1 MMKSIIL
8 VALLFFGMQ
17 AFTDKDTQE
26 KKAVPQK
33 EPVRIEQQDKQ
44 NKQDKQDDDESKA
57 LMKSI
62 VLAILPPQE
71 EWPAP
76 VQKFFVALN
85 MEEVINPLRADSNWV
100 KLADIPKNMQNALI
114 AIEDHKF
121 YEHDGLSPEGI
132 LCAILA
138 NISEGEVTQGG
149 STLTQQFVKNTFL
162 THEQTMERKIEE
174 AILSVVLEDK
184 YSKDE
189 ILEMYLNTTY
199 FGAGA
204 TGIHQA
210 SKVYFGKHVSRLTL
224 EEAAVLAALPY
235 APSALNPLEHPIE
248 CKQRQ
253 MLVLNAMAKHG
264 FIFQDAADEAKAEYV
279 YLTNG
284 RKM

>member
-1 MMKSIIL
+1 MMKKIIL

-26 KKAVPQK
+26 NKTAPPK
-33 EPVRIEQQDKQ
+33 EPVRIEQQDKLP
-44 NKQDKQDDDESKA
+44 KEDEESKA

-76 VQKFFVALN
+76 VQKFFLALN
-85 MEEVINPLRADSNWV
+85 MEEVINPLREDANWV

-121 YEHDGLSPEGI
+121 YEHDGISPTSI
-132 LCAILA
+132 LRAILA
-138 NISEGEVTQGG
+138 NVSKGEVAQGG

-174 AILSVVLEDK
+174 AILSVVLEET
-184 YSKDE
+184 YSKNE

-210 SKVYFGKHVSRLTL
+210 SKAYFGKHVSRLTL

-264 FIFQDAADEAKAEYV
+264 FITQDAADEAKAEYV

>member
-1 MMKSIIL
+1 MMKTIFL
-8 VALLFFGMQ
+8 VAFLFFGMQ

-26 KKAVPQK
+26 KNVAPQK

-44 NKQDKQDDDESKA
+44 DNQDEESKA

-85 MEEVINPLRADSNWV
+85 MEEVINPLREDSNWV

-114 AIEDHKF
+114 AIEDYKF
-121 YEHDGLSPEGI
+121 YEHDGISPEGI
-132 LCAILA
+132 LRAILA
-138 NISEGEVTQGG
+138 NISKGEVEQGG

-224 EEAAVLAALPY
+224 EEAAVLASLPY

-253 MLVLNAMAKHG
+253 MLVLNAMVKYG
-264 FIFQDAADEAKAEYV
+264 FITQDAADEAKAEYI

-284 RKM
+284 KKM

>member
-1 MMKSIIL
+1 MMKTIFLI
-8 VALLFFGMQ
+8 AFLFFGMQ

-26 KKAVPQK
+26 NKTAPQK
-33 EPVRIEQQDKQ
+33 ELVRIEQQDKLP
-44 NKQDKQDDDESKA
+44 KEDEESKA

-76 VQKFFVALN
+76 VQKFFLALN
-85 MEEVINPLRADSNWV
+85 MEEVINPLREDANWV

-121 YEHDGLSPEGI
+121 YEHDGISPTSI
-132 LCAILA
+132 LRAILA
-138 NISEGEVTQGG
+138 NVSEGEVAQGG

-210 SKVYFGKHVSRLTL
+210 SKAYFGKHVSRLTL

-264 FIFQDAADEAKAEYV
+264 FITQDAADEAKAEYV

>member
-1 MMKSIIL
+1 MIKKIFL
-8 VALLFFGMQ
+8 VAILFFGMQ
-17 AFTDKDTQE
+17 AFDSKDTQE
-26 KKAVPQK
+26 EKVVPPK
-33 EPVRIEQQDKQ
+33 EPARVEQQDKQ
-44 NKQDKQDDDESKA
+44 DEESKE

-85 MEEVINPLRADSNWV
+85 MEEVITPLREDPNWV

-121 YEHDGLSPEGI
+121 YEHGAISPESI
-132 LCAILA
+132 LRAMLA

-162 THEQTMERKIEE
+162 THEQTMERKVEE
-174 AILSVVLEDK
+174 AIFSVILEDK

-210 SKVYFGKHVSRLTL
+210 SKAYFGKHVSRLTL

-235 APSALNPLEHPIE
+235 APSALNPLEHPVE

-264 FIFQDAADEAKAEYV
+264 FITQDVADEAKAEYV
-279 YLTNG
+279 YLSNG
-284 RKM
+284 GRM

>member
-1 MMKSIIL
+1 MMKKIIL

-17 AFTDKDTQE
+17 AFTDKDTKE
-26 KKAVPQK
+26 NKTAPPK
-33 EPVRIEQQDKQ
+33 EPVRIEQQDKLP
-44 NKQDKQDDDESKA
+44 KEDEESKA

-76 VQKFFVALN
+76 VQKFFLALN
-85 MEEVINPLRADSNWV
+85 MEEVINPLREDANWV

-121 YEHDGLSPEGI
+121 YEHDGISPTSI
-132 LCAILA
+132 LRAILA
-138 NISEGEVTQGG
+138 NVSEGEVAQGG

-189 ILEMYLNTTY
+189 ILEMYLNTTN

-210 SKVYFGKHVSRLTL
+210 SKAYFGKHVSRLTL
-224 EEAAVLAALPY
+224 EEAAVLAALHY

-264 FIFQDAADEAKAEYV
+264 FITQDAADEAKAEYV

-284 RKM
+284 RKI

>member
-1 MMKSIIL
+1 MMKTIFLI
-8 VALLFFGMQ
+8 AFLFFGMQ

-26 KKAVPQK
+26 NKTAPPK
-33 EPVRIEQQDKQ
+33 EPVRIEQQDKLP
-44 NKQDKQDDDESKA
+44 KEDEESKA

-76 VQKFFVALN
+76 VQKFFLALN
-85 MEEVINPLRADSNWV
+85 MEEVINPLREDANWV

-121 YEHDGLSPEGI
+121 YEHDGISPTSI
-132 LCAILA
+132 LRAILA
-138 NISEGEVTQGG
+138 NVSEGEVAQGG

-174 AILSVVLEDK
+174 AILSVVLVDK

-264 FIFQDAADEAKAEYV
+264 FITQDAADEAKAEYV

>member
-264 FIFQDAADEAKAEYV
+264 FISQDAADEAKAEYV

>member
-1 MMKSIIL
+1 MMKTIFL
-8 VALLFFGMQ
+8 VAFLFFGMQ

-26 KKAVPQK
+26 KNVAPPK

-44 NKQDKQDDDESKA
+44 DNQDEESKA

-85 MEEVINPLRADSNWV
+85 MEEVINPLREDANWV

-121 YEHDGLSPEGI
+121 YEHDGISPEGI
-132 LCAILA
+132 LRAILA
-138 NISEGEVTQGG
+138 NISKGEVEQGG

-184 YSKDE
+184 YSKEE

-210 SKVYFGKHVSRLTL
+210 SKVYFGKHISRLTL

-253 MLVLNAMAKHG
+253 MLVLNAMVKYG
-264 FIFQDAADEAKAEYV
+264 FIPQDAADEAKAEYV

-284 RKM
+284 SRM

>member
-1 MMKSIIL
+1 MMKTIFL
-8 VALLFFGMQ
+8 VAFLFFGMQ

-26 KKAVPQK
+26 KNVAPQK

-44 NKQDKQDDDESKA
+44 DNQDDESKA

-85 MEEVINPLRADSNWV
+85 MEEVINPLREDSNWV

-121 YEHDGLSPEGI
+121 YEHDGISPTSI
-132 LCAILA
+132 LRAILA
-138 NISEGEVTQGG
+138 NVSEGEGEVAQGG

-210 SKVYFGKHVSRLTL
+210 SKVYFGKHISRLTL

-253 MLVLNAMAKHG
+253 MLVLNAMVKYG
-264 FIFQDAADEAKAEYV
+264 FITQDAADEAKAEYI

-284 RKM
+284 KKM

>member
-1 MMKSIIL
+1 MMKTIFLI
-8 VALLFFGMQ
+8 AFLFFGMQ

-26 KKAVPQK
+26 NKTAPQK
-33 EPVRIEQQDKQ
+33 EPVRIEQQDKLP
-44 NKQDKQDDDESKA
+44 KEDEESKA

-76 VQKFFVALN
+76 VQKFFLALN
-85 MEEVINPLRADSNWV
+85 MEEVINPLREDANWV

-121 YEHDGLSPEGI
+121 YEHDGISPTSI
-132 LCAILA
+132 FRAILA
-138 NISEGEVTQGG
+138 NVSEGEVAQGG

-210 SKVYFGKHVSRLTL
+210 SKAYFGKHVSRLTL

-264 FIFQDAADEAKAEYV
+264 FITQDAADEAKAEYV

>member
-1 MMKSIIL
+1 MMKKIIL

-17 AFTDKDTQE
+17 TFTDKDTQE
-26 KKAVPQK
+26 KNVAPQK

-44 NKQDKQDDDESKA
+44 DNQDEESKA

-85 MEEVINPLRADSNWV
+85 MEEVINPLREDTNWV
-100 KLADIPKNMQNALI
+100 KLADIPKNIQNALI

-121 YEHDGLSPEGI
+121 YEHDGISPTSI
-132 LCAILA
+132 LRAILA
-138 NISEGEVTQGG
+138 NVSEGEVAQGG

-184 YSKDE
+184 YNKDE

-210 SKVYFGKHVSRLTL
+210 SKAYFGKHVSRLTL

-253 MLVLNAMAKHG
+253 MLVLNAMVKYG
-264 FIFQDAADEAKAEYV
+264 FIPQDAADEAKAEYV

-284 RKM
+284 SRM

>member
-1 MMKSIIL
+1 MMKTIFL
-8 VALLFFGMQ
+8 VAFLFFGMQ

-26 KKAVPQK
+26 KKEVPQK
-33 EPVRIEQQDKQ
+33 EPVRIEQQV
-44 NKQDKQDDDESKA
+44 KQDKDDEESKA

-62 VLAILPPQE
+62 VLAILPPRE

-76 VQKFFVALN
+76 VQKIFLALN
-85 MEEVINPLRADSNWV
+85 MEEVINPLRENSNWV

-121 YEHDGLSPEGI
+121 YEHDGISPEGI
-132 LCAILA
+132 LRAILA
-138 NISEGEVTQGG
+138 NIKEGEIEQGG

-210 SKVYFGKHVSRLTL
+210 SKVYFGKHVSRLSL

-264 FIFQDAADEAKAEYV
+264 FISQDVADETKAVYV
-279 YLTNG
+279 YLSNG

>member
-1 MMKSIIL
+1 MMKTIFL
-8 VALLFFGMQ
+8 VAFLFFGMQ

-26 KKAVPQK
+26 KNVAPQK

-44 NKQDKQDDDESKA
+44 DNQDEESKA

-85 MEEVINPLRADSNWV
+85 MEEVINPLREDSNWV

-121 YEHDGLSPEGI
+121 YEHDGVSPECI
-132 LCAILA
+132 LRAILA
-138 NISEGEVTQGG
+138 NISKGEVEQGG

-184 YSKDE
+184 YSKKE
-189 ILEMYLNTTY
+189 ILEMYLNTIY

-210 SKVYFGKHVSRLTL
+210 SKVYFGKHISRLTL

-253 MLVLNAMAKHG
+253 MLVLNAMVKYG
-264 FIFQDAADEAKAEYV
+264 FITQDAADEAKAEYI

-284 RKM
+284 SRM

>member
-1 MMKSIIL
+1 MMKTIFL
-8 VALLFFGMQ
+8 VAFLFFGMQ

-26 KKAVPQK
+26 KKVAPQK
-33 EPVRIEQQDKQ
+33 EPVRIEQQV
-44 NKQDKQDDDESKA
+44 KQDTDDEESKA

-62 VLAILPPQE
+62 VLAILPSQE

-76 VQKFFVALN
+76 VQKFFLALN
-85 MEEVINPLRADSNWV
+85 MEEVIDPLRENSNWV

-121 YEHDGLSPEGI
+121 YEHDGISPEGI
-132 LCAILA
+132 LRAILA
-138 NISEGEVTQGG
+138 NIKEGEIEQGG

-264 FIFQDAADEAKAEYV
+264 FISQDVADETKAEYV
-279 YLTNG
+279 YLSNG

>member
-26 KKAVPQK
+26 KKVAPQK
-33 EPVRIEQQDKQ
+33 EPVRIEQQV
-44 NKQDKQDDDESKA
+44 KQDTDDEESKA

-62 VLAILPPQE
+62 VLAILPSQE

-76 VQKFFVALN
+76 VQKFFLALN
-85 MEEVINPLRADSNWV
+85 MEEVIDPLRENSNWV

-121 YEHDGLSPEGI
+121 YEHDGISPEGI
-132 LCAILA
+132 LRAILA
-138 NISEGEVTQGG
+138 NIKEGEIEQGG

-162 THEQTMERKIEE
+162 THEQTIERKIEE

-204 TGIHQA
+204 TGVHQA
-210 SKVYFGKHVSRLTL
+210 SKVYFGKHVSRLSL

-264 FIFQDAADEAKAEYV
+264 FISQDVADETKAEYV
-279 YLTNG
+279 YLSNG

>member
-1 MMKSIIL
+1 MIKTIFLI
-8 VALLFFGMQ
+8 AFLFFGMQ

-26 KKAVPQK
+26 NKTTPQK

-44 NKQDKQDDDESKA
+44 DKEDEESKA

-76 VQKFFVALN
+76 AQKFFLALN
-85 MEEVINPLRADSNWV
+85 MEEVINPLREDANWV

-121 YEHDGLSPEGI
+121 YEHDGISPTSI
-132 LCAILA
+132 LRAILA
-138 NISEGEVTQGG
+138 HVSEGEVAQGG

-210 SKVYFGKHVSRLTL
+210 SKAYFGKHVSRLTL
-224 EEAAVLAALPY
+224 EEAAVLASLPY

-264 FIFQDAADEAKAEYV
+264 FITQDAADEAKAEYV

>member
-1 MMKSIIL
+1 MMKTIFLI
-8 VALLFFGMQ
+8 AFLFLGMQ

-26 KKAVPQK
+26 NKTAPPK
-33 EPVRIEQQDKQ
+33 EPVRVEQQDKLP
-44 NKQDKQDDDESKA
+44 KEDEESKA

-76 VQKFFVALN
+76 VQKFFLALN
-85 MEEVINPLRADSNWV
+85 MEEVINPLREDANWV

-121 YEHDGLSPEGI
+121 YEHDGISPTSI
-132 LCAILA
+132 LRAILA
-138 NISEGEVTQGG
+138 NVSEGEVAQGG

-210 SKVYFGKHVSRLTL
+210 SKAYFGKHVSRLTL

-264 FIFQDAADEAKAEYV
+264 FITQDAADEAKAEYV

>member
-1 MMKSIIL
+1 MMKTIFL
-8 VALLFFGMQ
+8 VAFLFFGMQ

-26 KKAVPQK
+26 KKVAPQK
-33 EPVRIEQQDKQ
+33 EPVRIEQQV
-44 NKQDKQDDDESKA
+44 KQDTDDEESKA

-62 VLAILPPQE
+62 VLAILPSQE

-76 VQKFFVALN
+76 VQKFFLALN
-85 MEEVINPLRADSNWV
+85 MEEVIDPLRENSNWV

-121 YEHDGLSPEGI
+121 YEHDGISSEGI
-132 LCAILA
+132 LRAILA
-138 NISEGEVTQGG
+138 NIKEGEIEQGG

-162 THEQTMERKIEE
+162 THEQTIERKIEE

-210 SKVYFGKHVSRLTL
+210 SKVYFDKHVSRLSL

-235 APSALNPLEHPIE
+235 APSSLNPLEHPIE

-264 FIFQDAADEAKAEYV
+264 FISQDVADETKAEYV
-279 YLTNG
+279 YLSNG

>member
-1 MMKSIIL
+1 MMKTIFLI
-8 VALLFFGMQ
+8 AFLFFGMQ

-26 KKAVPQK
+26 NKTAPPK
-33 EPVRIEQQDKQ
+33 EPVRIEQQDKLP
-44 NKQDKQDDDESKA
+44 KEDEESKA

-76 VQKFFVALN
+76 VQKFFLALN
-85 MEEVINPLRADSNWV
+85 MEEVINPLREDVNWV

-121 YEHDGLSPEGI
+121 YEHDGISPTSI
-132 LCAILA
+132 LRAILA
-138 NISEGEVTQGG
+138 NVSEGEVAQGG

-264 FIFQDAADEAKAEYV
+264 FITQDAADEAKAEYV

>member
-17 AFTDKDTQE
+17 TFTDKDTQE
-26 KKAVPQK
+26 KKVVPQK

-44 NKQDKQDDDESKA
+44 DKQDKQDDDESKA

-132 LCAILA
+132 LRAILA

-210 SKVYFGKHVSRLTL
+210 SKVYFGKHVSRLSL

-264 FIFQDAADEAKAEYV
+264 FISQDVADETKAEYV
-279 YLTNG
+279 YLSNG

>member
-1 MMKSIIL
+1 MMKTIFLI
-8 VALLFFGMQ
+8 AFLFFGMQ

-26 KKAVPQK
+26 NKTAPQK
-33 EPVRIEQQDKQ
+33 EPVCIEQQDKLP
-44 NKQDKQDDDESKA
+44 KEDEESKA

-76 VQKFFVALN
+76 VQKFFLALN
-85 MEEVINPLRADSNWV
+85 MEEVINPLREDANWV

-121 YEHDGLSPEGI
+121 YEHDGISPTSI
-132 LCAILA
+132 LRAILA
-138 NISEGEVTQGG
+138 NVSEGEVAQGG

-199 FGAGA
+199 FVAGA

-210 SKVYFGKHVSRLTL
+210 SKAYFGKHVSRLTL
-224 EEAAVLAALPY
+224 EEAAVLASLHY
-235 APSALNPLEHPIE
+235 APSALNPLEHPSE

-264 FIFQDAADEAKAEYV
+264 FITQDAADEAKAEYV

>member
-1 MMKSIIL
+1 MMKTIFLI
-8 VALLFFGMQ
+8 AFLFFGMQ

-26 KKAVPQK
+26 NKTAPPK

-44 NKQDKQDDDESKA
+44 DKQDEESKA

-76 VQKFFVALN
+76 VQKFFLALN
-85 MEEVINPLRADSNWV
+85 MEEVINPLREDSNWV

-121 YEHDGLSPEGI
+121 YEHDGISPTSI
-132 LCAILA
+132 LRAILA
-138 NISEGEVTQGG
+138 NVSEGEVAQGG

-210 SKVYFGKHVSRLTL
+210 SKVYFDKRVSRLTL

-264 FIFQDAADEAKAEYV
+264 FITQDAADEAKAEYV

>member
-1 MMKSIIL
+1 MMKTIFLI
-8 VALLFFGMQ
+8 AFLFLGMQ

-26 KKAVPQK
+26 NKTAPPK
-33 EPVRIEQQDKQ
+33 EPVRVEQQDKLP
-44 NKQDKQDDDESKA
+44 KEDEESKA

-76 VQKFFVALN
+76 VQKFFLALN
-85 MEEVINPLRADSNWV
+85 MEEVINPLREDANWV

-121 YEHDGLSPEGI
+121 YEHDGISPTSI
-132 LCAILA
+132 LRAILA
-138 NISEGEVTQGG
+138 NVSEGEVAQGG

-210 SKVYFGKHVSRLTL
+210 SKVYFGKHISRLTL

-264 FIFQDAADEAKAEYV
+264 FITQDAADEAKAEYV

>member
-1 MMKSIIL
+1 MMKKIIL

-26 KKAVPQK
+26 KNVAPQK

-44 NKQDKQDDDESKA
+44 DNQDEESKA

-62 VLAILPPQE
+62 ILAILPPQE

-85 MEEVINPLRADSNWV
+85 MEEVINPLREDSNWV

-121 YEHDGLSPEGI
+121 YEHDGISPEGI
-132 LCAILA
+132 LRAILA
-138 NISEGEVTQGG
+138 NISKGEVEQGG

-184 YSKDE
+184 YSKKE
-189 ILEMYLNTTY
+189 ILEMYLNTIY

-210 SKVYFGKHVSRLTL
+210 SKVYFGKHISRLTL

-253 MLVLNAMAKHG
+253 MLVLNAMVKYG
-264 FIFQDAADEAKAEYV
+264 FITQDAADEAKAEYV

-284 RKM
+284 KKM

>member
-26 KKAVPQK
+26 KKAAPQK
-33 EPVRIEQQDKQ
+33 EPVRIEQ
-44 NKQDKQDDDESKA
+44 QDKQDDDESKA

-76 VQKFFVALN
+76 VQKFFLALN
-85 MEEVINPLRADSNWV
+85 MEEVIDPLRENSNWV

-121 YEHDGLSPEGI
+121 YEHDGISPEGI
-132 LCAILA
+132 LRAILA
-138 NISEGEVTQGG
+138 NIKEGEIEQGG

-210 SKVYFGKHVSRLTL
+210 SKVYFGKHVSRLSL

-264 FIFQDAADEAKAEYV
+264 FISQDVADETKAEYV
-279 YLTNG
+279 YLSNG

>member
-1 MMKSIIL
+1 MMKTIFLI
-8 VALLFFGMQ
+8 AFLFFGMQ

-26 KKAVPQK
+26 NKTAPPK
-33 EPVRIEQQDKQ
+33 EPVRIEQQDKLP
-44 NKQDKQDDDESKA
+44 KEDEESKA

-76 VQKFFVALN
+76 VQKFFLALN
-85 MEEVINPLRADSNWV
+85 MEEVINPLREDANWV

-121 YEHDGLSPEGI
+121 YEHDGISPTSI
-132 LCAILA
+132 LRAILA
-138 NISEGEVTQGG
+138 NVSKGEVAQGG

-210 SKVYFGKHVSRLTL
+210 SKAYFGKHVSRLTL

-264 FIFQDAADEAKAEYV
+264 FITQDAADEAKAEYV

>member
-1 MMKSIIL
+1 MMKTIFL
-8 VALLFFGMQ
+8 VAFLFFGMQ

-26 KKAVPQK
+26 KNVAPQK

-44 NKQDKQDDDESKA
+44 DNQDEESKA

-85 MEEVINPLRADSNWV
+85 MEEVINPLREDSNWV

-121 YEHDGLSPEGI
+121 YEHDGISPEGI
-132 LCAILA
+132 LRAILA
-138 NISEGEVTQGG
+138 NISKGEVEQGG

-199 FGAGA
+199 FGTGA

-210 SKVYFGKHVSRLTL
+210 SKAYFGKHVSRLTL

-264 FIFQDAADEAKAEYV
+264 FITQDAADEAKAEYV

-284 RKM
+284 SRM

>member
-26 KKAVPQK
+26 KKEVPQK
-33 EPVRIEQQDKQ
+33 EPVRIEQQV
-44 NKQDKQDDDESKA
+44 KQDKDDEESKA

-76 VQKFFVALN
+76 VQKFFLALN
-85 MEEVINPLRADSNWV
+85 MEEVIDPLRKDANWV

-121 YEHDGLSPEGI
+121 YEHDGISPEGI
-132 LCAILA
+132 LRAILA
-138 NISEGEVTQGG
+138 NIKEGEIEQGG

-162 THEQTMERKIEE
+162 THEQTIERKIEE

-210 SKVYFGKHVSRLTL
+210 SKVYFGKHVSRLSL

-264 FIFQDAADEAKAEYV
+264 FISQDVADETKAEYV
-279 YLTNG
+279 YLSNG